1 MSVKLC
7 PRCGVPLRSDDDLAC
22 PSCGALAHSDQL
34 GQLASEARWQ
44 EQYNPAVAIGLW
56 QRCLMLLPQGSR
68 QYAVIENEI
77 ARLRQ
82 TPMPAAAVP
91 EPGALPIVASD
102 SLVKGIL
109 KTTIS
114 MAVSIAIYAQV
125 MKSWPTAIGFVLL
138 ILVHEMG
145 HVVANVTYGLPAS
158 APLFIPFLG
167 AVINLR
173 KNPPNAKI
181 EAIVGIAGPIAGTIG
196 ALGCF
201 AWYLFSPSHSSM
213 ALELASFGF
222 MINLFNLLPVPPLDG
237 GRVAAAISPWIWVV
251 GLIGMGLMVV
261 ADIEAGHQVGIF
273 VLILIFALPRI
284 VRTLKPKG
292 RSGPYYAIGR
302 TAPLVIGAAYLI
314 LLVLLVGLKMYTD
327 RLLPGGMM

>member
-1 MSVKLC
+1 MSVTVC
-7 PRCGVPLRSDDDLAC
+7 QRCGVALPSNDELAC
-22 PSCGALAHSDQL
+22 PSCGALVHSAELD
-34 GQLASEARWQ
+34 QLASEARWQ
-44 EQYNPAVAIGLW
+44 EQFNPKVAIALW
-56 QRCLMLLPQGSR
+56 ERCLVLLPAGSR

-77 ARLRQ
+77 ARLGQ
-82 TPMPAAAVP
+82 MPMPGSLIE
-91 EPGALPIVASD
+91 EPGRAPVATSD
-102 SLVKGIL
+102 TLVKGIL

-114 MAVSIAIYAQV
+114 MAISIVIYAQV

-145 HVVANVTYGLPAS
+145 HVVANVAYGLPAS

-201 AWYLFSPSHSSM
+201 AWYLATHSQM
-213 ALELASFGF
+213 ALELSSFGF

-237 GRVAAAISPWIWVV
+237 GRVAAAISPWIWIL
-251 GLIGMGLMVV
+251 GLAGMGLMIV
-261 ADIEAGHQVGIF
+261 ADWEAGHEVGIF

-284 VRTLKPKG
+284 VATLKPKG

-314 LLVLLVGLKMYTD
+314 LLAVLVGLKVYTD
-327 RLLPGGMM
+327 RLLPQGLM

>member
-1 MSVKLC
+1 VAL
-7 PRCGVPLRSDDDLAC
+7 PPEDELAC
-22 PSCGALAHSDQL
+22 PSCGALVHSAELD
-34 GQLASEARWQ
+34 QLASEARWQ
-44 EQYNPAVAIGLW
+44 EQFNPKVAIALW
-56 QRCLMLLPQGSR
+56 ERCLTLLPAGSR

-77 ARLRQ
+77 ARLGQ
-82 TPMPAAAVP
+82 MPTPGSLIEEPGRAPAAV
-91 EPGALPIVASD
+91 SD
-102 SLVKGIL
+102 TLVKGIL

-114 MAVSIAIYAQV
+114 MAVSIAVYAH
-125 MKSWPTAIGFVLL
+125 MMGWPTAVGFVLL

-145 HVVANVTYGLPAS
+145 HVVANVAYGLPAS

-201 AWYLFSPSHSSM
+201 GWYLATHSMM
-213 ALELASFGF
+213 ALELSSFGF

-237 GRVAAAISPWIWVV
+237 GRVAAAISPWIWVL
-251 GLIGMGLMVV
+251 GLVGMGLMIL

-284 VRTLKPKG
+284 VATLKPKG

-302 TAPLVIGAAYLI
+302 TAPLVIGAAYLG
-314 LLVLLVGLKMYTD
+314 LLVLLVALKIYTD
-327 RLLPGGMM
+327 RLSPGMM